1 MIIRAVKTPVAAM
14 AIALSTA
21 VVLVASC
28 VNPHTSQPAADET
41 TQTVS
46 DDREATLADKQA
58 STASTEV
65 NVLII
70 DEARDSNLLD
80 QVMQGVNNIYQ
91 QCGISVS
98 YQSQQVD
105 LTAKQVIDRQT
116 RTSLV
121 EQYKDDLITLFFVP
135 RTAEAD
141 VAYAYI
147 PSRGTPL
154 ASSIWITERVQEA
167 CLPWIAAHEIGHV
180 LLDSGKHSNG
190 SSYVMSNGC
199 TVNNWS
205 NSAASPKWTVEQ
217 CLTLRQSPF
226 ITDKTKTTVQ
236 TSTADYSQ

>member
-1 MIIRAVKTPVAAM
+1 MITKTVKIPSI
-14 AIALSTA
+14 AIFLALS
-21 VVLVASC
+21 VVLLSSSC
-28 VNPHTSQPAADET
+28 INPKTNQPATSKKTQALSEGFEAGLSDKQNT
-41 TQTVS
+41 TASIEVNTIII
-46 DDREATLADKQA
+46 DDAREA
-58 STASTEV
+58 
-65 NVLII
+65 
-70 DEARDSNLLD
+70 NLLD
-80 QVMQGVNNIYQ
+80 QVMQGVDSIYQ
-91 QCGISVS
+91 QCGISVT

-105 LTAKQVIDRQT
+105 STAEQVIDRQT

-121 EQYKDDLITLFFVP
+121 GQYKNDLITLFFVP

-205 NSAASPKWTVEQ
+205 NSAASPKWKVEQ

-226 ITDKTKTTVQ
+226 ITDETKTTVQ

>member
-1 MIIRAVKTPVAAM
+1 MITKTVKVPTI
-14 AIALSTA
+14 AIFLALS
-21 VVLVASC
+21 VVLLSSSC
-28 VNPHTSQPAADET
+28 INPKTNQPAT
-41 TQTVS
+41 SKKTQTVS
-46 DDREATLADKQA
+46 EAREADLVEQQNT
-58 STASTEV
+58 TASIKV
-65 NVLII
+65 NAIII
-70 DEARDSNLLD
+70 DDARKPNLLD

-105 LTAKQVIDRQT
+105 LTAEQVIDRQT

-121 EQYKDDLITLFFVP
+121 GQYKDDLITLFFVP

-205 NSAASPKWTVEQ
+205 NSAASPKWKVEQ

-226 ITDKTKTTVQ
+226 ITDETKTTAQ

>member
-1 MIIRAVKTPVAAM
+1 MVKVPNI
-14 AIALSTA
+14 AIFLVLP
-21 VVLVASC
+21 VVLLSSSC
-28 VNPHTSQPAADET
+28 INPKTNQQATSEK

-46 DDREATLADKQA
+46 EERQAGLAQQQNTTASIEVNAIIIDDAREA
-58 STASTEV
+58 S
-65 NVLII
+65 
-70 DEARDSNLLD
+70 LLD
-80 QVMQGVNNIYQ
+80 QVMQGVNRIYQ

-105 LTAKQVIDRQT
+105 LTAEQVIDRQT

-121 EQYKDDLITLFFVP
+121 EQYKDELITLFFVP

-180 LLDSGKHSNG
+180 LLDSAKHSNG

-205 NSAASPKWTVEQ
+205 NSAASPKWKVEQ

-226 ITDKTKTTVQ
+226 ITGETKTTVQ